1 MVTEKELR
9 ARIGELETELDSKEH
24 EIIAHLDRIEQLEDQ
39 LLRLEAAYD
48 EDESGKKK
56 GSKVKSSKI
65 TIELEEK
72 DKKIRELKDKLGY
85 LRKEKISLQQE
96 IEKISKDQDN
106 SSVIRIEEKKTPLDT
121 LVNDLQTK
129 INKQRLLITK
139 LKQKAMDADSAELN
153 EKIREKDEKIKE
165 LETKLQELGEKKE
178 SKAESRGGADAIT
191 RALTEELQTKLNK
204 AKRQITVLN
213 DKLKKFKKK
222 GKGKVEIT
230 SESEMDSLQEKID
243 ELTEQIENKNKKIAN
258 LEETLSCLEE
268 EKEEKPDSG
277 AIGALTEELQ
287 TKLNKAKIQIKTLQE
302 QLKEREAGT
311 APEGGASSEEIEEE
325 LRTQRDLVVG
335 LQQKIDELQQTLENK
350 DGEITSVKN
359 EAIQHKIK
367 CEDLEN
373 AVKLKEAKIEELKTQ
388 LSKVKTSSP
397 SPAENPDV
405 ALRVRE
411 LKNMI
416 EDLNKQSIQ
425 QRLEISQLR
434 KT

>member
-1 MVTEKELR
+1 
-9 ARIGELETELDSKEH
+9 
-24 EIIAHLDRIEQLEDQ
+24 
-39 LLRLEAAYD
+39 
-48 EDESGKKK
+48 
-56 GSKVKSSKI
+56 
-65 TIELEEK
+65 
-72 DKKIRELKDKLGY
+72 
-85 LRKEKISLQQE
+85 
-96 IEKISKDQDN
+96 
-106 SSVIRIEEKKTPLDT
+106 
-121 LVNDLQTK
+121 
-129 INKQRLLITK
+129 
-139 LKQKAMDADSAELN
+139 MDADSAELN

-165 LETKLQELGEKKE
+165 LENQLQELGEKKE
-178 SKAESRGGADAIT
+178 SKAESGGSSDAIT

-213 DKLKKFKKK
+213 DKLKKYKKK

-243 ELTEQIENKNKKIAN
+243 ELAEQIENKNKKIAN
-258 LEETLSCLEE
+258 LEETISCLEE

-302 QLKEREAGT
+302 QLKESKAGT
-311 APEGGASSEEIEEE
+311 ASEGGASSEEIEEE
-325 LRTQRDLVVG
+325 LQTQRDLVVG
-335 LQQKIDELQQTLENK
+335 LQQKIDELQQTLETK
-350 DGEITSVKN
+350 DGEITSVKG

-373 AVKLKEAKIEELKTQ
+373 TVKLKEAKIEELKTQ
-388 LSKVKTSSP
+388 LSKVQTSSP
-397 SPAENPDV
+397 SPKENPDV

-416 EDLNKQSIQ
+416 EDLNKQTIQ